1 MDTRIDKRSF
11 AVCVETMHKFL
22 NENPNTEVEFLSVP
36 IVTGLLFS
44 NDSLIIWHKINLHTG
59 EIFIEEQDLRIAY

>member
-1 MDTRIDKRSF
+1 MDRKIDKRSF

-36 IVTGLLFS
+36 IVMGLLFS
-44 NDSLIIWHKINLHTG
+44 YDSLIVWHKINLNTG
-59 EIFIEEQDLRIAY
+59 EIFIEEQDLRIEY

>member
-44 NDSLIIWHKINLHTG
+44 NDSLIIWHKINLRTG